1 MEVSMNIK
9 NPIIS
14 GFYPDP
20 SVCYADG
27 YFYLVSSTFQFFP
40 GIPLFRSSNMI
51 DWEQIGHVLTRKS
64 QLNLMDSKA
73 SQGLFAPT
81 IRYHE
86 GRFYMIVTHVND
98 GGNFF
103 VYTDDIM
110 GEWSDPI
117 YVPHQGIDP
126 SLFFEGDKVY
136 YTGTGQDENGVSG
149 IFQCEID
156 IHTGQ
161 LITESRCIGRGSGG
175 RYVEGPH
182 IYHIG
187 EYYYLLMAE
196 GGTEYGHM
204 ITLFRSKDP
213 YGPFEGCPNN
223 PILTNR
229 NLGGYVIQGSG
240 HGDLIQD
247 QEGRWWMVHLAF
259 RQTGKWRQFHHL
271 GRETFLEPVQWTEDG
286 WLKVG
291 VDRTC
296 RAGYR
301 FENNTWII
309 QEQSVQEEEQLE
321 QHWKLNPI
329 DMCFLRNPIHEN
341 YKIDIDGKFALKGS
355 MDTLN
360 GFGTPTF
367 LGMRQKEFNCNVVYK
382 VEAESMYV
390 GQETGFTVYMDEF
403 HHYDLKIS
411 KDLDGYYVSLSITIG
426 GKSMQ
431 EKEIHLKNGSIGLRI
446 KSVSDLY
453 YFYVEDEK
461 GEEVCLGNVQSKYLS
476 SEVAEGFTGV
486 VIAGYCI
493 ADGEGQSAWIS
504 FEPL

>member
-1 MEVSMNIK
+1 MNFK

-20 SVCYADG
+20 SVCYAEG
-27 YFYLVSSTFQFFP
+27 YFYLVNSTFQYFP

-64 QLNLMDSKA
+64 QLNLTEAKA

-81 IRYHE
+81 IRYHG

-156 IHTGQ
+156 ILTGK
-161 LITESRCIGRGSGG
+161 LITKSRCITYGSGG

-182 IYHIG
+182 LYHIG
-187 EYYYLLMAE
+187 EYYYLLIAE

-204 ITLFRSKDP
+204 ITFFRSKDP
-213 YGPFEGCPNN
+213 YGPFESCPNN

-229 NLGGYVIQGSG
+229 NLGGYYIQGAG

-247 QEGRWWMVHLAF
+247 KEGKWWMVHLAF

-271 GRETFLEPVQWTEDG
+271 GRETFLVPVEWTKDG
-286 WLKVG
+286 WIKAG
-291 VDRTC
+291 VDGTC
-296 RAGYR
+296 RSGY
-301 FENNTWII
+301 TYSMGQWSID
-309 QEQSVQEEEQLE
+309 EQSMDETERPEQN
-321 QHWKLNPI
+321 WKLNEVE
-329 DMCFLRNPIHEN
+329 MCFLRNPIIEN
-341 YKIDIDGKFALKGS
+341 YKVESEGKFSLKGS
-355 MDTLN
+355 KDSLN
-360 GFGTPTF
+360 EMGTPTF
-367 LGMRQKEFNCNVVYK
+367 LGMRQKENKCNISYRIQADK
-382 VEAESMYV
+382 MYL
-390 GQETGFTVYMDEF
+390 GQEAGFTVYMDED
-403 HHYDLKIS
+403 HHYDLKICKES
-411 KDLDGYYVSLSITIG
+411 PGYLASLAITVG
-426 GKSMQ
+426 GKTLK
-431 EKEIHLKNGSIGLRI
+431 EKEIQFKHSSI
-446 KSVSDLY
+446 SVRVRSDSDYY
-453 YFYVEDEK
+453 YFYVENEL
-461 GEEVCLGNVQSKYLS
+461 GEEVSLGEVKTKYVS

-486 VIAGYCI
+486 IIAGYCI
-493 ADGEGQSAWIS
+493 ANRDGESGWIG